1 MPPYLLG
8 DFMILGVGTDLIE
21 IERIRKACE
30 NERFFLK
37 IFTEKERKQAA
48 GNIKILAGN
57 FAVKES
63 VAKVFGIGFR
73 GFMPANIE
81 VLRDGLGKPYVIL
94 SGGALKR
101 YDSMKMTDIHV
112 TITNSKEY
120 VSAFAVGEG

>member
-1 MPPYLLG
+1 
-8 DFMILGVGTDLIE
+8 MILGVGTDLIE